1 MKTKSWRG
9 KNKYCSYFNLYIG
22 SEWHKGFLL
31 IISTIL
37 NYTIVII
44 LIIPTIINN
53 SHLFKII
60 IITIYTLLFLST
72 ITLCILCVFGDP
84 GILPINVL
92 DVNLLYTNCEENSK
106 NKRVNKQY
114 VLRGR
119 KYKMKFCRTC
129 LIYRPL
135 GCSHCKVCNLCIER
149 YDHHCPWV
157 GNCIG
162 RNNYKYFY
170 FYIMSFNLFCFFSI
184 VLYAICGGVIAKCLN
199 HCTSNYCNDVIKYNF
214 FIDPNTNEVIKIVK
228 KINYVKEYIS
238 FIFLSLNVFAFCFL
252 IILFCFHT
260 KYIFKNETT
269 AFKSKY
275 ESENKIY
282 GNPYNKG
289 WKNNINLI
297 ICKGATNRNFSVYVH
312 KSKDLRKEKKL
323 DETVK
328 ALIDQ
333 GRERN
338 NYIGISNYQN
348 IHNIVNS
355 KKSSSVMTTTSGNMH
370 YHKNSKDIT
379 QNATNPNFDSNA
391 ITNRNMSHKSSSFNW
406 NTYDT
411 QNQNKMIIE
420 EEIKKEEPEYGP
432 IYDNNNNNDLHY
444 IP

>member
-9 KNKYCSYFNLYIG
+9 RNKYCSYFNIYIG
-22 SEWHKGFLL
+22 AEWHKGFLL

-37 NYTIVII
+37 NYIIVII

-72 ITLCILCVFGDP
+72 IILCILCVFGDP
-84 GILPINVL
+84 GILPINVI
-92 DVNLLYTNCEENSK
+92 DANLLFTNCEDNSK
-106 NKRVNKQY
+106 NKRVSKQY

-119 KYKMKFCRTC
+119 KYKIKFCHTC

-135 GCSHCKVCNLCIER
+135 GCSHCKICNLCIER

-162 RNNYKYFY
+162 RNNYKRFY

-199 HCTSNYCNDVIKYNF
+199 HCTSNYCNDVIKYNL
-214 FIDPNTNEVIKIVK
+214 FIDPNTNEVIQIVK
-228 KINYVKEYIS
+228 KIIYAKEYIS
-238 FIFLSLNVFAFCFL
+238 FIFLSLNAFAFCFL

-260 KYIFKNETT
+260 KYIIKNETT

-275 ESENKIY
+275 ECENKIY

-297 ICKGATNRNFSVYVH
+297 ICKRVTKRKFSVYVN
-312 KSKDLRKEKKL
+312 KINNLKNEKGL

-338 NYIGISNYQN
+338 NYIGLAQYQN
-348 IHNIVNS
+348 IQNIITT
-355 KKSSSVMTTTSGNMH
+355 KKSSSINTATSAGIR
-370 YHKNSKDIT
+370 YFKNNQDIIP
-379 QNATNPNFDSNA
+379 NGANPNYENNG
-391 ITNRNMSHKSSSFNW
+391 ITNMSHKSSSYNW

-411 QNQNKMIIE
+411 QNPNKIIQ
-420 EEIKKEEPEYGP
+420 EEIY
-432 IYDNNNNNDLHY
+432 NNNNNSSNDIHY